1 MVEKTKG
8 YQQSHRVVHEKRL
21 ARCKI
26 QFEKSK
32 KRLAVIPTCID
43 SIHFPMPKGKTYPD
57 DSKFVRILETV
68 EAHIRQGKR
77 IVIYDRNGHGRVA
90 LFSAILLGRLYGL
103 HGDVAISRVQRYH
116 DQQLRMRSN
125 NSTAPITCPETA
137 AQSQQIIRILTRTS
151 RPLYDSWELQSQFGR
166 EQCFRQR
173 RGFGLPRWIDRY
185 KKRITRSGNLS
196 IALETSDE
204 KHQVRTPRDGVIP

>member
-103 HGDVAISRVQRYH
+103 HGDVAILVESSDTMISSFECDPTIAQLRSRVQK
-116 DQQLRMRSN
+116 LRRSLN
-125 NSTAPITCPETA
+125 KLFGFSHVRLDHCTILGNCRVNSAESSVFDNDA
-137 AQSQQIIRILTRTS
+137 
-151 RPLYDSWELQSQFGR
+151 D
-166 EQCFRQR
+166 
-173 RGFGLPRWIDRY
+173 
-185 KKRITRSGNLS
+185 
-196 IALETSDE
+196 
-204 KHQVRTPRDGVIP
+204 